1 MRTPTFM
8 IMAAFALIAAGCG
21 NDENEMTTTD
31 DLNGEIRLSSGI
43 DVQTRTEADAAQSRQ
58 IAAAQAVGVFITDAV
73 AADGTPVG
81 GNLQY
86 TADGSGGLTL
96 AGTTPPQ
103 PVPCYPNVADSKVS
117 ICAYQPYDALAA
129 TDGGYTFSVAADQ
142 NASAKAYYD
151 SDLLYSASTAYARSK
166 DAHTLTFTHMLSK
179 VVCTL
184 TAGAGAPSVDAA
196 TVEIVKPVISGT
208 FAPSAGTFTTS
219 TTVPGEDAKVVMNNS
234 VVAGTYIA
242 VVPPQ
247 EFVAGANFLKI
258 TLKKRDGNAD
268 ALVDAGTFYYKYK
281 KAEAAGGEAVAA
293 RLSLDAH
300 KVYTFKVKV
309 NLTGVEVTSEITDW
323 IPGAGDADGEADMG

>member
-1 MRTPTFM
+1 M

-31 DLNGEIRLSSGI
+31 GLNGEIRLSSGI

-73 AADGTPVG
+73 G

-117 ICAYQPYDALAA
+117 IYAYQPYDAAA
-129 TDGGYTFSVAADQ
+129 AADGGYTFSVAADQ
-142 NASAKAYYD
+142 GASAKAYYD
-151 SDLLYSASTAYARSK
+151 SDLLYSASAPYVRSK

-196 TVEIVKPVISGT
+196 TVEIVKPVTSGT

-247 EFVAGANFLKI
+247 EFAAGANFLKI

-281 KAEAAGGEAVAA
+281 KAEAAGGEAVAS

-323 IPGAGDADGEADMG
+323 TPGAGDADGEADMG